1 MKNLKKPLK
10 IGILIS
16 CCRSYK
22 HPQNE
27 FEEMG
32 YVERKIV
39 YSWEDIPKTHIVKM
53 NLDPMRCFKFYR
65 ILY

>member
-16 CCRSYK
+16 YCRSYK

-39 YSWEDIPKTHIVKM
+39 YSWENIPKNIQLVKT
-53 NLDPMRCFKFYR
+53 
-65 ILY
+65 